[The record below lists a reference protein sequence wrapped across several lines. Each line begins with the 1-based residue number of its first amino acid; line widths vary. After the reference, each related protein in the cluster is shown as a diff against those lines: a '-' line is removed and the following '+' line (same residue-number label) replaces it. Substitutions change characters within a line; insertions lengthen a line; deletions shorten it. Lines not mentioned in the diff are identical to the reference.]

1 VSPSLPF
8 SLIIELLE
16 TRTKDAVRGEAI
28 YVEDELYAEYDSRLV
43 RESRYRAMEHPEPNL
58 LFHSAV
64 IRPMSSK
71 KSCNECGRPL

>member
-1 VSPSLPF
+1 
-8 SLIIELLE
+8 LIIELLK

-58 LFHSAV
+58 LFGGSAV

-71 KSCNECGRPL
+71 KSCKECGRPL